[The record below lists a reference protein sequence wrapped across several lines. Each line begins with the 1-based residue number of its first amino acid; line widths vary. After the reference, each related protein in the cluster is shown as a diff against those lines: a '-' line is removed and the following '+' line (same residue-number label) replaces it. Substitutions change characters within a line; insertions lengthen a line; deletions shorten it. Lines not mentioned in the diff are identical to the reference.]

1 MKTNFQKK
9 LQFRDIWPR
18 NREKNCPNWG
28 FWPFFDFASLAFFD
42 FAHNDKWAWC
52 LVVFLQFADPVN
64 IFVFYLFYSLDFSN
78 ENIDIYELLFCG
90 FINIECD
97 LLKEPRN
104 YIFYSF
110 IYFISKRHKDI
121 TFSIIQYI
129 TSVIVKI
136 AYSNCSEKMWNNI

>member
-9 LQFRDIWPR
+9 LQFGYIWPR
-18 NREKNCPNWG
+18 KSSKNCPNWC
-28 FWPFFDFASLAFFD
+28 FWPFFDFASLAFSD

-52 LVVFLQFADPVN
+52 LIVFLQFADPVN
-64 IFVFYLFYSLDFSN
+64 IFVFCLFYTLDFSN
-78 ENIDIYELLFCG
+78 EIIDIYKLLFCG

-97 LLKEPRN
+97 LLKERRN

-121 TFSIIQYI
+121 TFSIMQYI
-129 TSVIVKI
+129 IYLVYNIC
-136 AYSNCSEKMWNNI
+136 YSENC